1 MENQGYKYKENCGL
15 EKQDELKQKAAHRA
29 VEFVD
34 SGMVVGLGTGSTTA
48 FAVIRIG
55 ERMGLDTDGDGN
67 EQNDPGWGRRAMFL
81 IDRSELIN
89 AWDEGSGT
97 FDWERLVKFR
107 VDLDIN

>member
-1 MENQGYKYKENCGL
+1 M

-55 ERMGLDTDGDGN
+55 ERIKSGELKKSNKLLGMGY
-67 EQNDPGWGRRAMFL
+67 
-81 IDRSELIN
+81 
-89 AWDEGSGT
+89 
-97 FDWERLVKFR
+97 
-107 VDLDIN
+107 

>member
-1 MENQGYKYKENCGL
+1 MIRGSAL
-15 EKQDELKQKAAHRA
+15 RLLLQK
-29 VEFVD
+29 V
-34 SGMVVGLGTGSTTA
+34 LNNSTTTSNT
-48 FAVIRIG
+48 FVVYITVGYFRSEEVEGVIRIG